1 MPVAL
6 IIGDVGAAVKALAA
20 GAAANAFGVA
30 GLLNPKL
37 APPILPLA
45 EMPPLAGG
53 VVGLGLT
60 VGALLA
66 ASNAFALRSLSL
78 PANMIPDNVPVK
90 NVAIGMINSK
100 NF

>member
-6 IIGDVGAAVKALAA
+6 IIGDVGAAVKALGAA
-20 GAAANAFGVA
+20 GAPNAFGAA
-30 GLLNPKL
+30 GLLKPKL

-45 EMPPLAGG
+45 ENPPLAGG

-66 ASNAFALRSLSL
+66 ASRALALRSLSP
-78 PANMIPDNVPVK
+78 PANIIPDNVPVK
-90 NVAIGMINSK
+90 NVAIGIINSK